1 MFIGYNKARR
11 SGLSTKD
18 FLRAAP
24 SSKSLKNPRL
34 AGGQAVEQPSLCGPA
49 AQALGTI

>member
-11 SGLSTKD
+11 SGLSRKD
-18 FLRAAP
+18 FLSGCL

-34 AGGQAVEQPSLCGPA
+34 AVEWRLLYGASDGTP
-49 AQALGTI
+49 GTI